1 MNSDLEE
8 RETRRGREIARI
20 SRQIDHAEIRRQRI
34 LAELARVERNLDRSR
49 QLLKRLEDRLACST
63 LRQVA

>member
-1 MNSDLEE
+1 MNTNLEE
-8 RETRRGREIARI
+8 RESRRAREIARI

-49 QLLKRLEDRLACST
+49 QVLKRLEDRLACST
-63 LRQVA
+63 MRQVA